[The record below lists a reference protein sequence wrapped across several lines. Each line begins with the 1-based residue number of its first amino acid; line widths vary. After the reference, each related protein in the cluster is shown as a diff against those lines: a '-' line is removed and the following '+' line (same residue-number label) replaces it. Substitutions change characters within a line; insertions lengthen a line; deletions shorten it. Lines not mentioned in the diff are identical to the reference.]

1 VPVPISLS
9 FDMVLVIGILI
20 FTVGLSLSNVI
31 RVDVVAVL
39 VLVVIGITRLLPAN
53 QLFSGFSS
61 EAVISLIAIMII
73 GAGLEK
79 AGIALKAARWIL
91 KIGRERPRK
100 ISIVLMLTSGFLS
113 AFTRSLGAVAVLLPV
128 VTRITG
134 RTGIPK
140 SRLLIPMGF
149 CSIIGGSLTMVG
161 SSPLILLNSL
171 LNNANDFIHQ
181 EIPAIQPFH
190 LFSVFPIGFVLL
202 IIGIAYFHFFGK
214 RLLPQE
220 PLTTFNSGTTKTH
233 FLKTYGKGG
242 DIFELKVPVNSPLV
256 NVNLKGFEL
265 KLDASSSVLAVI
277 RGKELHFPPLRK
289 MIIEPN
295 AIIAIMGIKERVVD
309 FAEHYGLKLYPRLNS
324 YAELLHPVR
333 SGLAEAVIPPS
344 SQLIGLEL
352 RELHMRRT
360 YQLHVLALF
369 RGQTVSQGEELK
381 ELVLRSG
388 DTLGIFCQWEAL
400 ADFHKNPDFVVLT
413 TSYPREEIRPKKMW
427 FALLFFFLA
436 LILIVVGKFPVS
448 VGLLLGA
455 VGMIAT
461 GVLTIDEA
469 YDTVSW
475 SSVFLLAG
483 LIPLGLAIQ
492 TTHTSDWVTQHIPF
506 LHENLPVWVIESV
519 LALLS
524 TFFSFAISPVGA
536 TIVLVP
542 IALDLATSLG
552 AEPRVFALIVALCA
566 SNSFLL
572 PMQQVNALISGPG
585 SYKSSDFFRAGIG
598 LTLLYWVIVLVA
610 VNFLFK

>member
-1 VPVPISLS
+1 MSSTILLS

-20 FTVGLSLSNVI
+20 FTIVLSLWNVI

-39 VLVVIGITRLLPAN
+39 VLVLLGITRLLPAN

-61 EAVISLIAIMII
+61 EAVVSLIAIMII

-79 AGIALKAARWIL
+79 AGIALKAARWVL
-91 KIGRERPRK
+91 KVGREHPRK
-100 ISIVLMLTSGFLS
+100 ISIVLMITSGFLS
-113 AFTRSLGAVAVLLPV
+113 AFMRSLGTVAVLLPV
-128 VTRITG
+128 VTRITS

-140 SRLLIPMGF
+140 SRLLMPMGF
-149 CSIIGGSLTMVG
+149 CSIIGGTLTMVG
-161 SSPLILLNSL
+161 SGPLILLNSL
-171 LNNANDFIHQ
+171 LNNAPEFVHHN
-181 EIPAIQPFH
+181 IPPIEPFH

-202 IIGIAYFHFFGK
+202 LIGILYFHLLGK

-220 PLTTFNSGTTKTH
+220 PPTAFNSGTTKTH

-242 DIFELKVPVNSPLV
+242 DIFELKVPMNSPLA
-256 NVNLKGFEL
+256 NMNLKDFEL
-265 KLDASSSVLAVI
+265 KLDLASSLLAVMQ
-277 RGKELHFPPLRK
+277 GKELHFPPLRK

-295 AIIAIMGIKERVVD
+295 AIIAIMGFKEMVTK
-309 FAEHYGLKLYPRLNS
+309 FAEEYGLKLHHRLNT
-324 YAELLHPVR
+324 YAEILHPVR
-333 SGLAEAVIPPS
+333 AGLAEAVIPPS

-360 YQLHVLALF
+360 YKLHVLALF
-369 RGQTVSQGEELK
+369 RGQTVYQGEELK

-413 TSYPREEIRPKKMW
+413 TSYPREELRPKKIW
-427 FALLFFFLA
+427 LALLFFFLA
-436 LILIVVGKFPVS
+436 VTLIVVGGFPVS

-455 VGMIAT
+455 VGMVAT

-475 SSVFLLAG
+475 KSVFLLAG
-483 LIPLGLAIQ
+483 LIPLGLAMQ
-492 TTHTSDWVTQHIPF
+492 STQTSDWITQQIPI
-506 LHENLPVWVIESV
+506 LQQNLPAWVIEST
-519 LALLS
+519 LALLA
-524 TFFSFAISPVGA
+524 TLFSFVISPVGA

-542 IALDLATSLG
+542 IALDLATNLG
-552 AEPRVFALIVALCA
+552 ADPRIFALIIALSA

-585 SYKSSDFFRAGIG
+585 GYKTSDFFRAGLG
-598 LTLLYWVIVLVA
+598 LTILYWIVVLGI
-610 VNFLFK
+610 VNLLFK